1 MLLAFEVGAIY
12 IKKEREKQKVKKKEI
27 TKEQERTADLLRHD
41 RLDSKDRRT
50 KGSIGDMKRAA
61 GP

>member
-12 IKKEREKQKVKKKEI
+12 IKKERE
-27 TKEQERTADLLRHD
+27 TKSEEKRNNERATADLLRHD

-61 GP
+61 SP